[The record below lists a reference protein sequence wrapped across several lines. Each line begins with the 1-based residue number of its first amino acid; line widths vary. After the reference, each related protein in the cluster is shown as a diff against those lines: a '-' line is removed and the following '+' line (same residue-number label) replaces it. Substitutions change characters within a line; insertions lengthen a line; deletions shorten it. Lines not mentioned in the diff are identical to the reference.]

1 MDVGKRNSLEVF
13 ALVQVACVV
22 QVTADVLN
30 KQNKVS
36 PDQTR
41 LKMFKLTVCI
51 SSSSFF
57 LFLLRMVGRD
67 LAEFMFLEPRTFA
80 LRLAAILKTRNY

>member
-1 MDVGKRNSLEVF
+1 MDVSKRNSLEVF
-13 ALVQVACVV
+13 AVVQVACVV
-22 QVTADVLN
+22 QVTADILN

-36 PDQTR
+36 PDQIR
-41 LKMFKLTVCI
+41 LKMFKLTI

-57 LFLLRMVGRD
+57 LFLLRIVGRD